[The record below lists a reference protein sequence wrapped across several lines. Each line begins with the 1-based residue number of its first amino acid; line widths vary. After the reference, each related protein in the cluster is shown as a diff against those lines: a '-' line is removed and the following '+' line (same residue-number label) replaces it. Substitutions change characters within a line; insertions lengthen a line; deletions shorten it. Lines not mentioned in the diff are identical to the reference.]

1 MNEENCTNPTE
12 QSILNRPST
21 DKFLLVLNMPEV
33 LRHKIFENNKLN
45 LTPLQISV
53 YGSVVP
59 TIQVPAIQVPFGGQ
73 TYNVSSHT
81 RPNYQPLTVNFV
93 VDNTFYNYWYLWKW
107 LSILNTPRESNYAG
121 NSRSIKGK
129 DDLVEYQTNVS
140 VFGLNEYNKPVI
152 EFIYYYSFITNL
164 GGINYNYRENN
175 TMESTFEL
183 QYSQFDVKLLTNTT

>member
-140 VFGLNEYNKPVI
+140 VFGLNEYNKPAI

-175 TMESTFEL
+175 MMESTFEL

>member
-1 MNEENCTNPTE
+1 MNEENCTNPLD

-33 LRHKIFENNKLN
+33 LRHKIFESKKLN

-59 TIQVPAIQVPFGGQ
+59 SIQVPSIQAPFGGQ

-107 LSILNTPRESNYAG
+107 LSILNTPRESNYG
-121 NSRSIKGK
+121 GSSRSLQGD

-140 VFGLNEYNKPVI
+140 VFGLNEYNTPVI
-152 EFIYYYSFITNL
+152 EFTYYYSFITNL
-164 GGINYNYRENN
+164 GGINYNYRDNN
-175 TMESTFEL
+175 MMESTFEL
-183 QYSQFDVKLLTNTT
+183 QYSQFDVKLLTNTV

>member
-140 VFGLNEYNKPVI
+140 VFGLNEYNKPTI

-175 TMESTFEL
+175 MMESTFEL